1 MTTRRTFRDRLR
13 RADRGLLILLALLL
27 LTAPVIQR
35 RIYASDEIKYL
46 AYPQSLVFDHDLD
59 FTNQYQGWFD
69 RDPRKYAFIPDLL
82 KTEPL
87 TGRPINEAPIGTGLL
102 WLPFFLIGHV
112 VALAARALGANVA
125 ADGYSTP
132 YVWAVCY
139 ASFLYGWA
147 GLLLIYRLLRKWT
160 EPFIAAGAVITT
172 WLATSAFHY
181 MVAAP
186 PWSHAASLFAVALFV
201 TVWYETRG
209 VRQRTPVQWL
219 VLGGTAGLMML
230 VREQDAL
237 FLVIPAVETGLWG
250 LRVGGWGLVTRGRG
264 SGVRDQGSAGGGE
277 ATTLP
282 ERVGQVPRIALGW
295 GLMLGA
301 AVVVFVPQLIAYHAI
316 NGTWGPSKTVASK
329 LTWWSPHFFEVLF
342 SPQYGLVMWAPVI
355 ALALIGLVVLGRRDP
370 TLAVAFGV
378 AVLAQ
383 VFVAGAFLTWKG
395 ASSFG
400 QRRFINATVIIAF
413 GLAAG
418 AEALRTRGVPRWSL
432 AGVAALFI
440 AWNLGLELQY
450 ATVWTS
456 AQREAGLPA
465 LLDLLGQQ
473 VGLIG
478 RLPGT
483 LAKILTNPGTFQ
495 NPEGRP

>member
-1 MTTRRTFRDRLR
+1 
-13 RADRGLLILLALLL
+13 LLVLLALLL

-46 AYPQSLVFDHDLD
+46 AYTQSLVFDQDLD

-102 WLPFFLIGHV
+102 WLPFFLIGHG
-112 VALAARALGANVA
+112 VALAARALGATIA
-125 ADGYSTP
+125 ADGYSAP

-147 GLLLIYRLLRKWT
+147 GLLLIYRLLRKWAA
-160 EPFIAAGAVITT
+160 PFSAALAVITAR
-172 WLATSAFHY
+172 LATSAFHY

-209 VRQRTPVQWL
+209 VRERTPWQWL
-219 VLGGTAGLMML
+219 LLGATAGLMML
-230 VREQDAL
+230 IREQDAL
-237 FLVIPAVETGLWG
+237 FLSIPAVETALWG
-250 LRVGGWGLVTRGRG
+250 LGGGGWGLETW
-264 SGVRDQGSAGGGE
+264 DQGSGSSGGVSSDSLSRRKRVGVRADLGGPTAGTGAGPM
-277 ATTLP
+277 TRR
-282 ERVGQVPRIALGW
+282 ERVAVLPRLALGW

-301 AVVVFVPQLIAYHAI
+301 AGMVFGLQLLAYHAI

-329 LTWWSPHFFEVLF
+329 LTWWSPHFFEVLL
-342 SPQYGLVMWAPVI
+342 SPQYGLLTWAPVI
-355 ALALIGLVVLGRRDP
+355 ALALIGLVLLGRRDR
-370 TLAVAFGV
+370 TLALAFGV

-383 VFVAGAFLTWKG
+383 VFIAGAFLTWKG

-413 GLAAG
+413 GLAAL

-432 AGVAALFI
+432 AGVAVLFI
-440 AWNLGLELQY
+440 AWKLGLVVL
-450 ATVWTS
+450 
-456 AQREAGLPA
+456 
-465 LLDLLGQQ
+465 
-473 VGLIG
+473 
-478 RLPGT
+478 
-483 LAKILTNPGTFQ
+483 
-495 NPEGRP
+495 